1 MEVYSNRAGDIL
13 SVEGLNEGMNL
24 TVKIVSKGKGES
36 VTVTV
41 TVTVRRDIGTK
52 ELNSMLYNGSYNL
65 ITTDRRI
72 KPFSKAER
80 SPQLYLSDF
89 GVKEIV
95 FNRGGFQ
102 YTGWLAGYD
111 KKNGTFVVR
120 TGAEWGYRLTE
131 LSPSVMY
138 VKGET
143 NINCRMADIPY
154 NDIIFLQ
161 W

>member
-1 MEVYSNRAGDIL
+1 MELYANKAGNTL
-13 SVEGLNEGMNL
+13 SVEGLKEGISM
-24 TVKIVSKGKGES
+24 TAKIISEGKS
-36 VTVTV
+36 DTL
-41 TVTVRRDIGTK
+41 TVTVRRGIGTK

-80 SPQLYLSDF
+80 SPQLCLSDF
-89 GVKEIV
+89 GGKEVV
-95 FNRGGFQ
+95 FNRAGKQ
-102 YTGWLAGYD
+102 YTGWLAGHD
-111 KKNGTFVVR
+111 AENETFVVR

-131 LSPSVMY
+131 LSPDVMY

-143 NINCRMADIPY
+143 NINCRMADVKY

>member
-1 MEVYSNRAGDIL
+1 MEVYSNRARDIL

-41 TVTVRRDIGTK
+41 RRGIGTK

-72 KPFSKAER
+72 KPFSEAER
-80 SPQLYLSDF
+80 SPQLCLSDF
-89 GVKEIV
+89 GGKEIV
-95 FNRGGFQ
+95 FNKGGFQ

-111 KKNGTFVVR
+111 KKNETFVVR

-131 LSPSVMY
+131 LSPDVMY

-143 NINCRMADIPY
+143 NINCRMADVKY

>member
-13 SVEGLNEGMNL
+13 SVEGLKEGMDP
-24 TVKIVSKGKGES
+24 TVKIISKSKGKSEN
-36 VTVTV
+36 
-41 TVTVRRDIGTK
+41 RRIGTK
-52 ELNSMLYNGSYNL
+52 ELNSILYNGSYNL

-80 SPQLYLSDF
+80 SPQLCLSDF
-89 GVKEIV
+89 GGKEIV
-95 FNRGGFQ
+95 FNREGRQ
-102 YTGWLAGYD
+102 YTGWLAGHD
-111 KKNGTFVVR
+111 AKNGTFVVR

-143 NINCRMADIPY
+143 NINCRMADAPY

>member
-13 SVEGLNEGMNL
+13 SVEGLNEGMNP

-36 VTVTV
+36 L
-41 TVTVRRDIGTK
+41 TVTVRRDIGMK
-52 ELNSMLYNGSYNL
+52 ELNSILYNGSYNL

-80 SPQLYLSDF
+80 IPQLCLSDF
-89 GVKEIV
+89 GGKEIV
-95 FNRGGFQ
+95 FNKGGFQ
-102 YTGWLAGYD
+102 YTGWLAGHD
-111 KKNGTFVVR
+111 AENETFVVR
-120 TGAEWGYRLTE
+120 TGATWGYRLTE

-143 NINCRMADIPY
+143 NINCRMADVPY
-154 NDIIFLQ
+154 NDIIFLL
-161 W
+161 

>member
-1 MEVYSNRAGDIL
+1 MEVYRNRAGDIL
-13 SVEGLNEGMNL
+13 SAEGLNEGMNL

-36 VTVTV
+36 V

-80 SPQLYLSDF
+80 SPQLCLSDF
-89 GVKEIV
+89 GGKEVV
-95 FNRGGFQ
+95 FNREGRQ
-102 YTGWLAGYD
+102 YTGWLVGHDPNNAS
-111 KKNGTFVVR
+111 FVVR
-120 TGAEWGYRLTE
+120 TGAEWGYRLTY
-131 LSPSVMY
+131 LNPNAAY
-138 VKGET
+138 VNGET
-143 NINCRMADIPY
+143 NINCRMADVPY